1 MYRGRKGGWDDQTIQ
16 IKSPS
21 NAFRVGCHAR
31 ENSPPRT
38 PRDAYAHTRTARNA
52 HTCSSPHVTRVKHTV
67 KHPRTRESP
76 TRNQIHL
83 ERAAIDRFET
93 TCRDPRA
100 RALVVLVLALHEHAR
115 AHVKVYARVC
125 MSSRRVR
132 SPPRARRPLR
142 SRRRPSVA
150 RATSNSRH
158 RRTPSSIGVADRPN
172 ARSIDR
178 PIDRS
183 TDRSRPG
190 KGPPL
195 PNRRRARAQSR

>member
-38 PRDAYAHTRTARNA
+38 PRDAYAHTRTAR
-52 HTCSSPHVTRVKHTV
+52 TCSSPHVARVKHTV

-150 RATSNSRH
+150 RATSNSRLST
-158 RRTPSSIGVADRPN
+158 RTPSSIGFA
-172 ARSIDR
+172 DR

-183 TDRSRPG
+183 IDRSRPG